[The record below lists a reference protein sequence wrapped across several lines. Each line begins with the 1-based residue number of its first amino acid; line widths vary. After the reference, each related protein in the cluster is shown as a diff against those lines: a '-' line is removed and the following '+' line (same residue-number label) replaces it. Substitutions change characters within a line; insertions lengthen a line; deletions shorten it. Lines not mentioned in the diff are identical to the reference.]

1 MKYVRPN
8 MVWSQIL
15 NAAVR
20 RCDGQTD
27 TIKWSGPCNLKYFV
41 TKFEIKSMSI
51 SKHTDVRYKRFL
63 NLLRRK
69 KNISEMV
76 ITVRRVELYV
86 ISCPFSSDEYSG
98 LAIPK

>member
-8 MVWSQIL
+8 LVWSQIL

-27 TIKWSGPCNLKYFV
+27 TIKWSGPCNLVYFI
-41 TKFEIKSMSI
+41 TKFGIKKMSI
-51 SKHTDVRYKRFL
+51 SEHTDVREKKFL

-69 KNISEMV
+69 KYFRDGNYSKAWLGCTLSRVRSLVMNIQ
-76 ITVRRVELYV
+76 
-86 ISCPFSSDEYSG
+86 D
-98 LAIPK
+98 